1 LSYLAMRDE
10 YQVNKFYIPEGSVE
24 IHCDELPNLLEMDE
38 IVASGTNKP
47 FNLGKGEVND
57 V

>member
-1 LSYLAMRDE
+1 MSYLAMRDE